1 SPNASFSNPKLAQTP
16 EGTFKLSY
24 ANRNMD
30 NTTDSGGGSDGKKD
44 DNKNLMYIG
53 AGIAAIA
60 GLAFIMNKKGK

>member
-1 SPNASFSNPKLAQTP
+1 P